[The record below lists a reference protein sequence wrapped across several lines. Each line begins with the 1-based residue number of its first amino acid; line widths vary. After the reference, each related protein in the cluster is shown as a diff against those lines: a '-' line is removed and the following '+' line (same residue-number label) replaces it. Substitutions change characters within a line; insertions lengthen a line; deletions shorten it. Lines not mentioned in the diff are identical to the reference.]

1 MRSSQQET
9 RTRTRDLEP
18 DWDLEYIVACHCHFL
33 FPDITITLQV
43 SFCLSLRIFN
53 ISMCWSVFSVLL
65 TNSFIDHSS
74 SCIYLR
80 YHIYSTLLERI
91 VGRGRQWCPANI
103 PRHWSHFFPFHFFL
117 LHFVH
122 WISTSYAPSMFYVA
136 WYNFTFRRNKI
147 VFHGCDLSQFQPEAS
162 PNNNG
167 FALPSLRWDYLI
179 LWSCVRVSPPQLYIT
194 VICSSPWTSKLPRYP
209 TPIKIL
215 LIPDE

>member
-33 FPDITITLQV
+33 VPDITITLQV

-80 YHIYSTLLERI
+80 YRISSTLLERI
-91 VGRGRQWCPANI
+91 VGRGRQWCPASS
-103 PRHWSHFFPFHFFL
+103 PPHWSYFYSFLSFSLFPFTLRSLNFHPVTLHPCFTWPDTISRSTGKEHSFTAPTYLSFNLRRHRITTRLHSL
-117 LHFVH
+117 LCAGT
-122 WISTSYAPSMFYVA
+122 ILSSEP
-136 WYNFTFRRNKI
+136 
-147 VFHGCDLSQFQPEAS
+147 VFESH
-162 PNNNG
+162 
-167 FALPSLRWDYLI
+167 
-179 LWSCVRVSPPQLYIT
+179 
-194 VICSSPWTSKLPRYP
+194 
-209 TPIKIL
+209 L
-215 LIPDE
+215 LNSI